1 MSADKT
7 VYYQVRAHY
16 HDYELGERLLQRDF
30 GLLRRA
36 LEFRGKINEYI
47 ADEERKYIDDEGR
60 SEKHREE
67 ELAWFD
73 SGSGYFTSKPT
84 IVEITEKPIDHLI

>member
-7 VYYQVRAHY
+7 VYYQVRARY

-47 ADEERKYIDDEGR
+47 DDEGR

-73 SGSGYFTSKPT
+73 SGSGYFTSKPI